1 MQSRIDMAPAIP
13 TVRDYA
19 DDAIRSMRDIY
30 GLCLDH
36 SLGSLAHIDYVLT
49 RWRDGGAKAA
59 VVAASLYAFGSYAGE
74 VLREQEPGRWIQ
86 PASCEEGVAYDRFLY
101 VRLLDGREWRP
112 IDIVFSALTDRTPP
126 GLLQSARDVLA
137 ASPDC
142 LPATSRSRQPIHTS
156 P

>member
-1 MQSRIDMAPAIP
+1 MQSCIDMAPAIA

-30 GLCLDH
+30 SLCLDH

-74 VLREQEPGRWIQ
+74 VLREQEPGRWVQ
-86 PASCEEGVAYDRFLY
+86 PTARGDDVTDDRFLY

-112 IDIVFSALTDRTPP
+112 IDMVFCALTERTPP
-126 GLLQSARDVLA
+126 SLLQSARELLA
-137 ASPDC
+137 ASPDR
-142 LPATSRSRQPIHTS
+142 LPAASRSHQPIHTS